1 MPKVLITDY
10 AWPDTSEEQRI
21 LEAAGHTVVAGPS
34 TPLPEAQI
42 DALIQEHQP
51 DAIMTC
57 WAEVS
62 AKAVQSSPGL
72 KVVARL
78 GVGLDNIAVQT
89 CTERG
94 VWVTNVPDY
103 CMEEVSDQAIAL
115 LLDWTRGV
123 AFFDAEVKAGR
134 WDPAGARLRRLA
146 NLTIGIVGF
155 GRIARYTV
163 KKLQAWGCRI
173 LVYDVATVSAEGVE
187 QVPLDALLAQSD
199 AVVIHAPL
207 LPSTH
212 HMFNAETI
220 GKMKSGALLINVSRG
235 PVVDTAAL
243 EAALN
248 SGHLSGAGLD
258 VVEGE
263 PNPPA
268 SLVGLK
274 QVTVTPHVAFSSDAS
289 LIELRRSAAQCVVSA
304 LAGETPPKNACN
316 KVG

>member
-1 MPKVLITDY
+1 
-10 AWPDTSEEQRI
+10 
-21 LEAAGHTVVAGPS
+21 VVAGPS
-34 TPLPEAQI
+34 TAGSEAEI
-42 DALIQEHQP
+42 DALVQAHQP
-51 DAIMTC
+51 AAIMTC

-62 AKAVQSSPGL
+62 SKAVQSSPDL
-72 KVVARL
+72 RVVARL

-94 VWVTNVPDY
+94 IWVTNVPDY
-103 CMEEVSDQAIAL
+103 CMEEVSDQAMAF

-123 AFFDAEVKAGR
+123 SFFDSEVKAGR
-134 WDPAGARLRRLA
+134 WDPAGAKLRRLA

-163 KKLQAWGCRI
+163 RKLRAWGCRI
-173 LVYDVATVSAEGVE
+173 LVYDVATVTAEGVE
-187 QVPLDALLAQSD
+187 QVPLDTLLAAAD

-207 LPSTH
+207 LPATH

-220 GKMKSGALLINVSRG
+220 GKMKAGAFLINVSRG

-243 EAALN
+243 EAALT

-268 SLVGLK
+268 SLVRLP

-289 LIELRRSAAQCVVSA
+289 LIDLRRSAAACVVSA

-316 KVG
+316 KPGG